1 MNLNPDNIHEMKKS
15 ILMLF
20 CLSCLATGLAQD
32 TSSWFMVNEV
42 GNKIWQIGDHGADN
56 IYLVEGSDSAML
68 IDNGLGTADLVSLIK
83 KLTSKPVIV
92 VITHGH
98 PDHAGSNYQF
108 EKVYIH
114 AADAAAAKE
123 LNRTE
128 ARAGSSKTMQQGNVP
143 AESELY
149 KGQPFDTKLI
159 PVSDGDIFNLGGRRI
174 QVMETPGH
182 TPGGICLLDIENK
195 ILFTGD
201 NNNVLVWLFLGN
213 CLPLHKYLET
223 LEKQKARVAEF
234 TTLMPG
240 HGVPIPSDF
249 INDQIAC
256 VKSILDGTCEAKEYK
271 SFAGNSMVCTFGRA
285 SVAFNPDNL

>member
-1 MNLNPDNIHEMKKS
+1 MKRKS
-15 ILMLF
+15 LTLIFLVLAA
-20 CLSCLATGLAQD
+20 LSSVAGQD
-32 TSSWFMVNEV
+32 SGSWFSMKEV
-42 GNKIWQIGDHGADN
+42 ESNIWQISDHGADN
-56 IYLVEGSDSAML
+56 IYLVEGIDSAML
-68 IDNGLGTADLVSLIK
+68 IDNGLGTADLASYVK
-83 KLTSKPVIV
+83 KLTSKPLIV

-114 AADAAAAKE
+114 PADAEAARAV
-123 LNRTE
+123 NRTE
-128 ARAGSSKTMQQGNVP
+128 SRAASAKTMQAGNTP

-149 KGQPFDTKLI
+149 KGKPLDTKLI
-159 PVSDGDIFNLGGRRI
+159 PVNEGYIFNLGGRRI

-201 NNNVLVWLFLGN
+201 NNNVLVWLFLAN
-213 CLPLHKYLET
+213 CKPLHEYLVT
-223 LEKQKARVAEF
+223 LEKQKSRISEF

-271 SFAGNSMVCTFGRA
+271 SFAGNSMICTYGRS

>member
-1 MNLNPDNIHEMKKS
+1 MKRKS
-15 ILMLF
+15 LTLISLVLAA
-20 CLSCLATGLAQD
+20 LSFVAGQD
-32 TSSWFMVNEV
+32 SGSWFSVKEV
-42 GNKIWQIGDHGADN
+42 GNNIWQISDHGADN
-56 IYLVEGSDSAML
+56 IYLVEGIDSAML
-68 IDNGLGTADLVSLIK
+68 IDNGLGTADLASYVK
-83 KLTSKPVIV
+83 KLTSKPLIV

-114 AADAAAAKE
+114 PADAEAARAV
-123 LNRTE
+123 NRTE
-128 ARAGSSKTMQQGNVP
+128 SRAASAKTMQPGNAP

-149 KGQPFDTKLI
+149 KGEPFDTKLI
-159 PVSDGDIFNLGGRRI
+159 PVTEGYTFKLGGRRM

-201 NNNVLVWLFLGN
+201 NNNVLVWLFLAS
-213 CLPLHKYLET
+213 CKPLHEYLVT
-223 LEKQKARVAEF
+223 LEKQKSRISEF

-249 INDQIAC
+249 ISDQIAC

-271 SFAGNSMVCTFGRA
+271 SFAGNSMICTYGRS